1 MRCREEHGS
10 LPQPLQRRGAP
21 DKRNIDVQPITALQP
36 SQKRESPTKGILTFN
51 LLRPSNPSKGGEF
64 PYDWGLTATYYRA
77 KDPYLLLILNNSPVA
92 NTSKY
97 TFS

>member
-36 SQKRESPTKGILTFN
+36 SQKRGVPDKRNIDVQ
-51 LLRPSNPSKGGEF
+51 PI
-64 PYDWGLTATYYRA
+64 TAFQPLQRRGV
-77 KDPYLLLILNNSPVA
+77 PV
-92 NTSKY
+92 
-97 TFS
+97 